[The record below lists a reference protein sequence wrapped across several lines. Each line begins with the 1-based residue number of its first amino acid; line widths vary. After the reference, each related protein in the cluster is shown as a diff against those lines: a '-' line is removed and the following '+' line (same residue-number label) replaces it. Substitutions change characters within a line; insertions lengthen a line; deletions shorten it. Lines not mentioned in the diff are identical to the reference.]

1 MSATCIFEGARE
13 ASITLINIAAFSETE
28 PEKKTTKKQKKNRGK
43 TKKRDQN
50 MKKTKKAA
58 FASGVSAYFN
68 SQLKEIC
75 NKDARNDAVFFFL
88 GAHLERRCRAR

>member
-28 PEKKTTKKQKKNRGK
+28 PGSKKKKTKKRGK

-50 MKKTKKAA
+50 MKKNKAA
-58 FASGVSAYFN
+58 TVSGVSAYFN
-68 SQLKEIC
+68 LQLKEI
-75 NKDARNDAVFFFL
+75 
-88 GAHLERRCRAR
+88 